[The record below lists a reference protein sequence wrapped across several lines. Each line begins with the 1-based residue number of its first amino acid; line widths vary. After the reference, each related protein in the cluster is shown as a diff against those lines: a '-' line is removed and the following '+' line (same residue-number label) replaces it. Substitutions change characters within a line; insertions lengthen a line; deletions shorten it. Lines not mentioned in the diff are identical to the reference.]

1 MNNKYSNLPN
11 SKVYFYRALLFCF
24 IIDIGIFI
32 FALYQ
37 NNLNI
42 AIKVMAGVSIWSLCV
57 YIIPLIYIH
66 FNYYIENKNSI
77 LKLTENGISISR
89 KNDLVVFE
97 FNEIK
102 KVEFNFSYT
111 LYDKRFRWFFW
122 DEYFYAEVHLKNGE
136 NLIITCLLF
145 DQLETII
152 PLKLIKRKKRIF
164 PYIKK
169 LNVSTIEKNTKIQ
182 TGKRIKNLTLSFKK
196 KSKSEL
202 SEIINNKNKYQK
214 EAIEIANQILKEK
227 NVG

>member
-11 SKVYFYRALLFCF
+11 SKIYFYRALLFCT
-24 IIDIGIFI
+24 IIYIGIFI

-42 AIKVMAGVSIWSLCV
+42 AIKVMAVVSIWSLTV
-57 YIIPLIYIH
+57 YIIPLIYIQL
-66 FNYYIENKNSI
+66 NYYKKNKNSV
-77 LKLTENGISISR
+77 LKINEKGISISR
-89 KNDLVVFE
+89 KNDLVKFE
-97 FNEIK
+97 FSEIQ
-102 KVEFNFSYT
+102 KVEFNFSYP

-122 DEYFYAEVHLKNGE
+122 DEYFYAEIHLKKGE

-145 DQLETII
+145 DKLETII
-152 PLKLIKRKKRIF
+152 PSKLIKRKKRIF

-169 LNVSTIEKNTKIQ
+169 ENSEKIEKEKKIQ
-182 TGKRIKNLTLSFKK
+182 SEKRIEKLTLGFKE
-196 KSKSEL
+196 KSESEL
-202 SEIINNKNKYQK
+202 NEIINNKNKYQK